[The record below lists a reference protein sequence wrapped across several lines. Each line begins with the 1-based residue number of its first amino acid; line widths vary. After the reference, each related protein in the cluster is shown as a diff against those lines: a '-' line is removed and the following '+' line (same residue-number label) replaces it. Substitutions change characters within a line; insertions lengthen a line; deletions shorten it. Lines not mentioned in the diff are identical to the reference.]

1 MGAVLDGQVTRGS
14 CRENIVR
21 SDIRRSCHHGEV
33 VVIAAV
39 VVRGFRW
46 QQAVCRRVADRRGLA
61 CHHVSEC
68 AGGVAVLHSAVVFD
82 CFVRNAHRH
91 GSRGDGQFAGHR
103 CDVVV
108 RRHVFIPV
116 HHLVSCCN
124 GVVVRRNIG
133 HVGHAARGMC
143 HQLVACQQVAA
154 RHRDGGVGQRSAVVD
169 HAVACRRDGD
179 EHFSFRHRQLA
190 VRLCDA
196 VVAGRSCRERVA
208 SHRIRHRALAR
219 EGDATGHCRGD
230 GVSADQTV
238 HVIAVVAVRRA
249 VVGECFAMGGHG
261 DRFRLDGQL
270 AGLG

>member
-1 MGAVLDGQVTRGS
+1 MGAVADGQVTWGS

-61 CHHVSEC
+61 CHHVFEC
-68 AGGVAVLHSAVVFD
+68 AGGVAVLHSAVVID
-82 CFVRNAHRH
+82 CFVRNAHGH
-91 GSRGDGQFAGHR
+91 GSRGDLQRSRYGVDH
-103 CDVVV
+103 VV
-108 RRHVFIPV
+108 RRHILRAV
-116 HHLVSCCN
+116 HD
-124 GVVVRRNIG
+124 
-133 HVGHAARGMC
+133 
-143 HQLVACQQVAA
+143 LVACGNRVVARRNVVHIRHAAVGVRHQRVARQQVAA

-208 SHRIRHRALAR
+208 FHRIRHRALAR
-219 EGDATGHCRGD
+219 EGDAAGHCRGD

-249 VVGECFAMGGHG
+249 VVGERIAMGGHCH
-261 DRFRLDGQL
+261 RFRLDGQL